1 MLGITM
7 TASGFSVAA
16 NALASP
22 ISPPWATGGTARR
35 VVSRNCGLGL
45 NGERTAPCQLS
56 RELCT
61 SGHTSVSWGCLTTT
75 RPREGRVRATLE
87 NTDPIS
93 IVPICGGNAE
103 IDLLALAVG
112 RFVDEGQ
119 ASKVQSH

>member
-7 TASGFSVAA
+7 TASGFSGAA
-16 NALASP
+16 NVLASL

-112 RFVDEGQ
+112 RFVGQ